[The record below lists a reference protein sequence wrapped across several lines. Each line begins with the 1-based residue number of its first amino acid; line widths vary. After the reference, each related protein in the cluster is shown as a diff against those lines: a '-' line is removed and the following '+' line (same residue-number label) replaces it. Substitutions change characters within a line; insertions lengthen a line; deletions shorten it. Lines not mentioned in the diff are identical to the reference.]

1 MAECTSETCNNPTDL
16 YLCNECVKVLAD
28 WINEAMVYLPELDAA
43 IAKQT
48 TISKPSEGGNGTK
61 SGINPGINLDALQ
74 LKINLQSIDR
84 TGEEYA
90 HDEYAAGIAWMIEQW
105 VKRVRIIVE
114 GEAELPI
121 NREAIRDRLAAEVP
135 AELKVK
141 PLIQWLETVH
151 DLTIKRSLIWKWAE
165 RGHITRTN
173 TEGQATYDP
182 SAVLIHARRHALGL
196 VMR

>member
-1 MAECTSETCNNPTDL
+1 MAECTSEYCNNETDL
-16 YLCNECVKVLAD
+16 YLCNECVSVLNE
-28 WINEAMVYLPELDAA
+28 WITEAMIYLPELDAA

-74 LKINLQSIDR
+74 IKINLQSIDR
-84 TGEEYA
+84 TGEQYA
-90 HDEYAAGIAWMIEQW
+90 HDQHAAGIAWMIEQW
-105 VKRVRIIVE
+105 VKRARLIVE
-114 GEAELPI
+114 GETELPI
-121 NREAIRDRLAAEVP
+121 NREAIRDRLAKEVP
-135 AELKVK
+135 TALKVK

-173 TEGQATYDP
+173 EHGQASYDP
-182 SAVLIHARRHALGL
+182 TAVLIHARRHALGL
-196 VMR
+196 TMK

>member
-1 MAECTSETCNNPTDL
+1 MTTCTSENCENPTDL
-16 YLCNECVKVLAD
+16 YLCNECVSVLNQ
-28 WINEAMVYLPELDAA
+28 WINEAMIYLPELDAA

-84 TGEEYA
+84 TGEQYA
-90 HDEYAAGIAWMIEQW
+90 HDKYAAGIAWTIEQW
-105 VKRVRIIVE
+105 VKRTRLIVE
-114 GEAELPI
+114 GETELPI
-121 NREAIRDRLAAEVP
+121 NRESIRDRLATEVP

-141 PLIQWLETVH
+141 PLMEWLETVH
-151 DLTIKRSLIWKWAE
+151 DLTIKHSLLRKWAE

-173 TEGQATYDP
+173 THGHPTYDP

-196 VMR
+196 IMK